1 MTPMFTLRP
10 ATSDDAEAIAV
21 IWHGGWAE
29 GHLGNVPDAL
39 VAHRD
44 LESFR
49 RRTPE
54 RIEESTV
61 AAIDG
66 EVVAF
71 VTVREDEIEQIYTAL
86 SARGTGIAA
95 ALLAHGEQVIATRFD
110 DAWLA
115 VVEGNTRARR
125 FYERL
130 GWRDVAGFDYEAQID
145 GGSVVTPVRRYE
157 KRVRPQGGSSPGPAP
172 R

>member
-1 MTPMFTLRP
+1 MTPAFTLRP
-10 ATSDDAEAIAV
+10 ATPDDAEAIAV

-49 RRTPE
+49 RRVPE
-54 RIEESTV
+54 RIGETTV
-61 AAIDG
+61 ATIDG

-71 VTVREDEIEQIYTAL
+71 VTVRDDEIEQIYA
-86 SARGTGIAA
+86 APAGRGNGVAA
-95 ALLAHGEQVIATRFD
+95 ALLAHGEQVIAARFD
-110 DAWLA
+110 EAWLA
-115 VVEGNTRARR
+115 VVGGNARARR

-130 GWRDVAGFDYEAQID
+130 GWRDGGGLDYEAQID
-145 GGSVVTPVRRYE
+145 GGSVVTPVRRYA
-157 KRVRPQGGSSPGPAP
+157 KRVRRPGPDGTG
-172 R
+172 

>member
-1 MTPMFTLRP
+1 MAPTFTLRP
-10 ATSDDAEAIAV
+10 AASDDAEAIAV

-39 VAHRD
+39 AAHRD
-44 LESFR
+44 LDSFR
-49 RRTPE
+49 RRVPE

-71 VTVREDEIEQIYTAL
+71 VTVRDDEIEQIYAAR

-95 ALLAHGEQVIATRFD
+95 ALLAHGEQVIAARFD
-110 DAWLA
+110 EAWLA

-130 GWRDVAGFDYEAQID
+130 GWRDGGGLDYEAQID
-145 GGSVVTPVRRYE
+145 GGSVVTPVRRYQ
-157 KRVRPQGGSSPGPAP
+157 KRVRPPG
-172 R
+172 RSG

>member
-1 MTPMFTLRP
+1 MTTTFTLRP
-10 ATSDDAEAIAV
+10 ATSDDTEAIAA

-49 RRTPE
+49 RRVPE
-54 RIEESTV
+54 RIAETTV

-71 VTVREDEIEQIYTAL
+71 VTVREAEIEQIYAAR
-86 SARGTGIAA
+86 SARGTGVAA
-95 ALLAHGEQVIATRFD
+95 ALMAHGEQVIAARFD
-110 DAWLA
+110 EAWLA
-115 VVEGNTRARR
+115 VVEGNGRARR

-130 GWRDVAGFDYEAQID
+130 GWRDGGSLDYEAQID
-145 GGSVVTPVRRYE
+145 GGSVVTPVRRYA
-157 KRVRPQGGSSPGPAP
+157 KRVRPPAGSG
-172 R
+172 